1 MNSLIS
7 ILNSLS
13 ASADAKSWW
22 VAFFSD
28 DCSSLIEYCRNAN
41 KWPDLA
47 LTDNIDFENILPEV
61 TQNTIIGSI
70 ENPNIMS
77 IILKPTDVISAHKYN
92 HNLDHLANKKL
103 C

>member
-7 ILNSLS
+7 TLNSLS
-13 ASADAKSWW
+13 ASSDAKIWW

-28 DCSSLIEYCRNAN
+28 DGSELIKYCQAES

-47 LTDNIDFENILPEV
+47 LTDNIDFETILPEV

-70 ENPNIMS
+70 ENPKIMS

-92 HNLDHLANKKL
+92 HSLDHLSNKKL